1 VQDGGRRFGSGLG
14 GTVRMRE
21 RLRRSVL
28 AVAALTLLAG
38 ALAVVRAAGRQQ
50 AGQEHALEA
59 RAIKILAEVPLVD
72 GHNDVPEQLRD
83 RVNDRLD
90 RLDLASDTSHLEE
103 PMHTDIPRLRK
114 GHVGGQFWSVY
125 VPTTLVG
132 PAAVQV
138 LFEQID
144 VVHRM
149 AERYPEAFVMAYTAA
164 DVERIHRS
172 GKIAC
177 LIGMEGGHSIGNSL
191 AVLRE
196 AYTCGARYMT
206 LTHWNDTDWA
216 DAATDKPHH
225 DGLTK
230 FGREVVREMNRL
242 GMLVDLSH
250 VSDKT
255 MLDAL
260 EVSEAPVIFSHS
272 SARAL
277 CNHPRNVPDE
287 ILRKVAAKAGIVMV
301 NFGPGFI
308 SEEGRAW
315 DDKAFPERDRLNALY
330 PKDPQKAK
338 AEFAAWKAAHPA
350 PRVTLAQVADHI
362 DHVRAVAAIDHVG
375 LGSDFDGIGRTPTGL
390 EDVSKYPALLA
401 ELLRRGWSP
410 DDVKKL
416 AGKNIL
422 RVMRNVEQVAARL
435 QKTRLPS
442 EELIEELD
450 AAPAAT
456 EHAGPS
462 GSSSR

>member
-1 VQDGGRRFGSGLG
+1 
-14 GTVRMRE
+14 M
-21 RLRRSVL
+21 
-28 AVAALTLLAG
+28 
-38 ALAVVRAAGRQQ
+38 
-50 AGQEHALEA
+50 
-59 RAIKILAEVPLVD
+59 PLID

-83 RVNDRLD
+83 RVKDRLD
-90 RLDLASDTSHLEE
+90 RLDLASDTSQLEE

-125 VPTTLVG
+125 VPTTLQG
-132 PAAVQV
+132 PAAVQAV
-138 LFEQID
+138 FEQID

-149 AERYPEAFVMAYTAA
+149 AERYPETFAMAYTAA
-164 DVERIHRS
+164 DVDRIFRS

-191 AVLRE
+191 AVLRQ
-196 AYTCGARYMT
+196 AYDCGARYMT
-206 LTHWNDTDWA
+206 LTHWNNTDWA

-230 FGREVVREMNRL
+230 FGREIVREMNRL

-260 EVSEAPVIFSHS
+260 ETSEAPVIFSHS

-277 CNHPRNVPDE
+277 CNHLRNVPDN
-287 ILRKVAAKAGIVMV
+287 ILRKAAAKGGIVMV
-301 NFGPGFI
+301 NFAPWFV
-308 SEEGRAW
+308 SEEGRVWAE
-315 DDKAFPERDRLNALY
+315 KAFPEHDRLNALY

-350 PRVTLAQVADHI
+350 PRVTVAQVADHI
-362 DHVRAVAAIDHVG
+362 DHIRTVAGIDHVG
-375 LGSDFDGIGRTPTGL
+375 LGSDFDGISQTPTGL
-390 EDVSKYPALLA
+390 EDVSKYPALVA
-401 ELLRRGWSP
+401 ELLRRGWSAG
-410 DDVKKL
+410 DVKKL
-416 AGKNIL
+416 AGENIL
-422 RVMRNVEQVAARL
+422 RVLREAEKTAERL
-435 QKTRLPS
+435 RKTRWPS
-442 EELIEELD
+442 EALIEELD
-450 AAPAAT
+450 APPAAP